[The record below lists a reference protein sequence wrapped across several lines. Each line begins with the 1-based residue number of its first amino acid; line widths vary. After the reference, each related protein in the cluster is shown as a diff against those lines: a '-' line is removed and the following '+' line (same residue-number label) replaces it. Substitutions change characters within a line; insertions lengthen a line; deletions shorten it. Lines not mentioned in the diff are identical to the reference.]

1 MKGGYKLKGGFKPKG
16 GFNLSGGFKL
26 KGGLNLSG
34 GINLILPQLTVDL
47 EHFKPH
53 YQSKHSEIGYDGD
66 DREHID
72 EHSKDPHHCSLVT
85 RCCSLIV
92 SVTILAPSYLIKT
105 LSNNFEK

>member
-1 MKGGYKLKGGFKPKG
+1 MKGGY
-16 GFNLSGGFKL
+16 KL

-47 EHFKPH
+47 KHFKPH

-72 EHSKDPHHCSLVT
+72 EHSKDPHHCSLHGNQVLLSD
-85 RCCSLIV
+85 CQCHNIGSLI
-92 SVTILAPSYLIKT
+92 
-105 LSNNFEK
+105 SNKNSFKQL